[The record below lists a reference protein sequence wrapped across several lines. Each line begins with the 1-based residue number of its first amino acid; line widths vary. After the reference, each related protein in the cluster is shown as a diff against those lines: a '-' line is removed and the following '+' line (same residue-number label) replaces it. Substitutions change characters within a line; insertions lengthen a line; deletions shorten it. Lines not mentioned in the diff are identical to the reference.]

1 MSESKKLFAI
11 LRVTKLHQH
20 TLYIVHKHNYREM
33 DVPNAQEGIENIHW
47 THDGSDKTIP
57 QLVRAKLKEYPDLR
71 IQKNSVLAMEILLT
85 ASPEFYKENTAEK
98 IDEWERASKQWLMKE
113 FGDNVVQIS
122 THYDE
127 KSPHM
132 HCIIVPIKMKAKR
145 KRQNKAQKKV
155 NELGDAYE
163 SMSLCANHI
172 FTKESLT
179 RMQTEYAISVKKF
192 GLKRGVKGSK
202 DTHVSMKVLRAKT
215 AELKLATDQVIEQ
228 KIELKKA
235 AVALNKK
242 TENMNEK
249 QANRENKLKAKV
261 EVDNAKIIEFNEKAV
276 NARQEFKDSIVE
288 IINEKAQLTS
298 SILQFHK
305 EVRDE
310 RAEIKNEHAAIIS
323 AQNKHRKKVE
333 ADNAKVIHASEILS
347 EQEQK
352 SKTFIDAYFS
362 PFLTNLDIAF
372 SQVGPQRI
380 KFLKSKLDEFDENL
394 FKHRDNI
401 PVDVSTHINKRLNT
415 LRPKKSSLKY

>member
-132 HCIIVPIKMKAKR
+132 HCIILPIKMKAKR

-179 RMQTEYAISVKKF
+179 RMQTEYAISVKKL

-202 DTHVSMKVLRAKT
+202 DTHVPMKVLRAKT
-215 AELKLATDQVIEQ
+215 DELKLKTDNVIEQ
-228 KIELKKA
+228 KNELKKYVVVLKKRSKNENEKLTIRELKLEA
-235 AVALNKK
+235 KVEVETAKIIKAIENNSIALNEIKN
-242 TENMNEK
+242 ENEK
-249 QANRENKLKAKV
+249 LTNRERKLKAKV
-261 EVDNAKIIEFNEKAV
+261 EVERAKIIVADENNTVALKEIKSEKV
-276 NARQEFKDSIVE
+276 NLLIEQK
-288 IINEKAQLTS
+288 NLQKEKEDT
-298 SILQFHK
+298 H
-305 EVRDE
+305 
-310 RAEIKNEHAAIIS
+310 AEIKKLKIS
-323 AQNKHRKKVE
+323 
-333 ADNAKVIHASEILS
+333 VIL
-347 EQEQK
+347 
-352 SKTFIDAYFS
+352 
-362 PFLTNLDIAF
+362 
-372 SQVGPQRI
+372 
-380 KFLKSKLDEFDENL
+380 
-394 FKHRDNI
+394 
-401 PVDVSTHINKRLNT
+401 
-415 LRPKKSSLKY
+415 